1 MTGSQI
7 HHEAALRL
15 VKIMDIGFVSGLYL
29 LIAVILAGKLNTY
42 FGEFDEK
49 KERKKT
55 FLRRTLELIGMTWLL
70 VATVYIIRNLAELIP
85 SPFHGVAGFDHY
97 RLKELKFA
105 GIFTFILLF
114 LQKHYREKLASY
126 ASDF

>member
-1 MTGSQI
+1 M
-7 HHEAALRL
+7 HHEVALRL
-15 VKIMDIGFVSGLYL
+15 VKIMDIGFVSSMYL

-70 VATVYIIRNLAELIP
+70 VVIMYIIRNLVELIP

-105 GIFTFILLF
+105 GIFIFILLF
-114 LQKHYREKLASY
+114 LQKHYREKLVSY
-126 ASDF
+126 ASEF

>member
-1 MTGSQI
+1 
-7 HHEAALRL
+7 
-15 VKIMDIGFVSGLYL
+15 MDIGFVSSMYL

-70 VATVYIIRNLAELIP
+70 VVIMYIIRNLVELIP

-105 GIFTFILLF
+105 GIFIFILLF
-114 LQKHYREKLASY
+114 LQKHYREKLVSY
-126 ASDF
+126 ASEF